1 MIRRSFAALAATA
14 SLLTALAATPAAAEE
29 GRIKGWAA
37 SCDAPTCRASL
48 ASQTGLQALL
58 IGRFETGDGIALGLA
73 TPGAIADRDR
83 PMTLRIDGR
92 KIADLQPK
100 SGYAP
105 LERVET
111 FWLTDPKLADTVIA
125 GLKGAKTL
133 RIEYIDVTG
142 APHDADFDVSAF
154 PDLVAWTD
162 AHLGRSTAKPIGVA
176 PRGLAAAPDPG
187 RAALVIRQG
196 LPSRLIIKHM
206 AASACEAPDSPL
218 LRAFKPVIAPLSSTA
233 ILYAVPCT
241 ASSGNVSYR
250 LWVVESGEIGGI
262 TPLYFA
268 SLDPVLGWKGSD
280 LLYNVTYDATEKR
293 LTSTQRAG
301 AGCGSRGVWRWKDW
315 TFAMEESR
323 LATDCVEGRDPATW
337 PRVWPADKP

>member
-1 MIRRSFAALAATA
+1 MISRSLAALA
-14 SLLTALAATPAAAEE
+14 LGVALALPLAGTSVAAEN
-29 GRIKGWAA
+29 GRVKDWNAT
-37 SCDAPTCRASL
+37 CDSPVCRASL
-48 ASQTGLQALL
+48 ASKSGLQALL
-58 IGRFETGDGIALGLA
+58 LGRFETGDGLALGLA

-83 PMTLRIDGR
+83 PMTLRVDGR
-92 KIADLQPK
+92 KIADLEPK

-105 LERVET
+105 LERVES
-111 FWLTDPKLADTVIA
+111 FWIVDPKVADTVVA
-125 GLKGAKTL
+125 ALKGAKTL
-133 RIEYIDVTG
+133 RVEYIDVTG

-154 PDLVAWTD
+154 PEVVAWTD
-162 AHLGRSTAKPIGVA
+162 GRLGRTTAKPIGVA
-176 PRGLAAAPDPG
+176 PRGLAPAPDPG
-187 RAALVIRQG
+187 RAELVIRQG
-196 LPSRLIIKHM
+196 LPSRLIVKHM

-241 ASSGNVSYR
+241 ASQGNVSYR

-280 LLYNVTYDATEKR
+280 LLYNVTYDAAEKR
-293 LTSTQRAG
+293 LTSTQRTG
-301 AGCGSRGVWRWKDW
+301 AGCGTRGVWRWKEW

-323 LATDCVEGRDPATW
+323 LATDCVEGRDPAAW
-337 PRVWPADKP
+337 PRVWPAEKP